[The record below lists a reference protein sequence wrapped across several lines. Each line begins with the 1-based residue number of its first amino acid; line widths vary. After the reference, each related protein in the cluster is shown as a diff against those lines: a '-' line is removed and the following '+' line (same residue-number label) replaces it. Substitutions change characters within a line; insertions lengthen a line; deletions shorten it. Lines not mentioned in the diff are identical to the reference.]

1 LKSRSINHFGLTK
14 SGKFRKIC
22 PSLMNERPKARPVSG
37 EIMTNAADMPAF
49 ASSRPDFTD
58 VVDADY
64 EIVCS
69 DASKRESRTG
79 ERISNQP
86 ETSAAGMGILRFD
99 QAQPARRRGGAMFW
113 SVAIGLIFATFWVS
127 GGHAYFRDAFPVE
140 SVTPAATLRISN
152 ISSRIEDT
160 GTAGVLYIDGEAV
173 NETADSLKRPPLEI
187 RIIGNDGA
195 VTRHKLGTAGTIMT
209 PGEKFAFS
217 SRLSVPKTGVRTV
230 SAAFIE

>member
-1 LKSRSINHFGLTK
+1 MI
-14 SGKFRKIC
+14 
-22 PSLMNERPKARPVSG
+22 ERPKARPVSG

-49 ASSRPDFTD
+49 ASARPDFTD

-64 EIVCS
+64 EIVGG
-69 DASKRESRTG
+69 DAPKRESRT
-79 ERISNQP
+79 ESRISNPP
-86 ETSAAGMGILRFD
+86 ETSAAGMDILRFD
-99 QAQPARRRGGAMFW
+99 QAVQPARRRGGAMFW

-127 GGHAYFRDAFPVE
+127 GGHAYFRNALPVE
-140 SVTPAATLRISN
+140 SASPVATLRISN

-187 RIIGNDGA
+187 RIVGNDGA
-195 VTRHKLGTAGTIMT
+195 ITRHKLGTAGTMMT

-217 SRLSVPKTGVRTV
+217 SRLGVPKTGVRTV

>member
-1 LKSRSINHFGLTK
+1 
-14 SGKFRKIC
+14 
-22 PSLMNERPKARPVSG
+22 
-37 EIMTNAADMPAF
+37 MTNAADMPAF
-49 ASSRPDFTD
+49 ASARPDFTD

-64 EIVCS
+64 EIVGG
-69 DASKRESRTG
+69 DAPKRESRT
-79 ERISNQP
+79 ESRISNPP
-86 ETSAAGMGILRFD
+86 ETSAAGMDILRFD
-99 QAQPARRRGGAMFW
+99 QAVQPARRRGGAMFW

-127 GGHAYFRDAFPVE
+127 GGHAYFRNALPVE
-140 SVTPAATLRISN
+140 SASPVATLRISN

-187 RIIGNDGA
+187 RIVGNDGA
-195 VTRHKLGTAGTIMT
+195 ITRHKLGTAGTMMT

-217 SRLSVPKTGVRTV
+217 SRLGVPKTGVRTV